1 MVSDVPD
8 LSWWNL
14 SLTLG
19 TRSIPPLLP
28 ELIAAVVAILAVMA
42 EALHAR
48 RVARVAHLAFGPRR
62 RPAAW
67 AVAAPVFRTLALA
80 ALAWGFAT
88 LILEPPRI
96 HGQTEL
102 PDRQKRHILLLLDV
116 SPSMRLKDAGPK
128 SDQTRR
134 RRAAELMESFFERVP
149 ISQALVSIVAF
160 YNGAK
165 PVVVDTRD
173 LEVVRNILNDLPL
186 EQAFPTGRTTLFD
199 ALEEAAAIAKPWNPG
214 SALILIVT
222 DGDTVPAQGMPVLP
236 ASVRDVVIVGVGDPR
251 AGSFIGGRQSR
262 QDASTLRS
270 LAVRLNGTY
279 HDGNAKQIPT
289 ALLAQVTGVESQGV
303 LDQLTRREYALIA
316 LGAGGFTL
324 AGLPWLLH
332 RFGTRWRPGVPSPG
346 RPAHR
351 PPSEKA

>member
-1 MVSDVPD
+1 VVSDGLDP
-8 LSWWNL
+8 SWWNL
-14 SLTLG
+14 SLSLG
-19 TRSIPPLLP
+19 TEAIPPLLP
-28 ELIAAVVAILAVMA
+28 ELIAAALAILGAMA

-67 AVAAPVFRTLALA
+67 AVAAPVFRVLSLA
-80 ALAWGFAT
+80 ALAWGFTT
-88 LILEPPRI
+88 LILEPPTV
-96 HGQTEL
+96 HGQIEL

-116 SPSMRLKDAGPK
+116 SPSMRLKDAGPEGN
-128 SDQTRR
+128 QTRR

-165 PVVVDTRD
+165 PVVVDSRD
-173 LEVVRNILNDLPL
+173 LEVIRNILNDLPL
-186 EQAFPTGRTTLFD
+186 EQAFPTGRTTLFT
-199 ALEEAAAIAKPWNPG
+199 ALEEAAAIAKPWNPK
-214 SALILIVT
+214 SALVVIVT

-251 AGSFIGGRQSR
+251 VGSFIGGRQSR
-262 QDASTLRS
+262 QDVSTLRS
-270 LAVRLNGTY
+270 LAARLNGTY

-289 ALLAQVTGVESQGV
+289 ALLAEVIGVEESGV
-303 LDQLTRREYALIA
+303 FERLTRRDYALIA
-316 LGAGGFTL
+316 LGAGGLTL

-332 RFGTRWRPGVPSPG
+332 RFGTRWRPGVPSPER
-346 RPAHR
+346 RPR
-351 PPSEKA
+351 PLVPDDA